1 MHEQIENPMLRAFL
15 EMLKF
20 YSENHDSVNTEV
32 ELETLEM
39 LNNCFDEK
47 EFDVK
52 AFDVKEDDVNVFP
65 PGVLIALQTM
75 IANYIIKDKNR
86 FFKIFKSTTPD
97 IFLNILIHLLH
108 VNLTAYFK
116 LAFYFSRVIECV
128 SVVKFVSVLEKEQVE
143 WRSFSE
149 YEYYKMLENRTDKE
163 ASIFIEILECDRE
176 IKNDLKL
183 LLKNKNEEDFCKKC
197 CQSGLDLSKSA
208 GICSIWKVIHDAFK
222 FMKSEDLEKINKNEV
237 YQNFELLIKDNDY
250 ATLSSKNQKVFFTA
264 YDTDSNDAESVLNYF
279 NLDWSY
285 IHNMYKLSEGL
296 FIVLSNKCIEFSS
309 DFQKNRELVNFI
321 KSIPYYNKL
330 SSELTLDNYEKYKYR
345 SLPCIERFR
354 EMFCINSSLPSSIGE
369 KKDKKEVLV
378 CRSSVTYE
386 KCERI
391 FQYFKSQ
398 NYIQENDHH
407 AFLYRTSIDYNTEEK
422 PSKITWY
429 GHRWV
434 LYYFIYWLSGS
445 NQPVPK
451 YTWARMIQFFVLSNG
466 NPPVQSEASHII
478 DRHST
483 SSDNVKLIQ
492 ILDKI

>member
-1 MHEQIENPMLRAFL
+1 MHEQIENLLNRAFQEMINFYL
-15 EMLKF
+15 EN
-20 YSENHDSVNTEV
+20 EDSVHTEV
-32 ELETLEM
+32 ELETSEM
-39 LNNCFDEK
+39 LNNCFDDK
-47 EFDVK
+47 EFE
-52 AFDVKEDDVNVFP
+52 VKEDDVNYEHKVTNRYMLK
-65 PGVLIALQTM
+65 VLTM

-86 FFKIFKSTTPD
+86 FFKIFKSITPD
-97 IFLNILIHLLH
+97 IFHNILIYQLH
-108 VNLTAYFK
+108 SSLTAYFK
-116 LAFYFSRVIECV
+116 LTLYFSRVIECV
-128 SVVKFVSVLEKEQVE
+128 SVIQFVRVLEIKQVE
-143 WRSFSE
+143 WRNCSE
-149 YEYYKMLENRTDKE
+149 YEYYQMLEDRTDKE

-197 CQSGLDLSKSA
+197 CQSDLDLSKSA
-208 GICSIWKVIHDAFK
+208 GICSIWKGIKHIG
-222 FMKSEDLEKINKNEV
+222 KSSWSADLGTMDKNEV
-237 YQNFELLIKDNDY
+237 YQKIELSKDNDV
-250 ATLSSKNQKVFFTA
+250 AIPSSKDQKTFFTICDA
-264 YDTDSNDAESVLNYF
+264 DSNDAESVLDF
-279 NLDWSY
+279 LNLDWSY
-285 IHNMYKLSEGL
+285 IHNMYKLTEGMI
-296 FIVLSNKCIEFSS
+296 IVMTSIIIECSS

-330 SSELTLDNYEKYKYR
+330 SSELTVNNYKKYKYR

-354 EMFCINSSLPSSIGE
+354 ELFCINSSLPSSIGE
-369 KKDKKEVLV
+369 KKDKKEILV
-378 CRSSVTYE
+378 CRSSVTYD

-429 GHRWV
+429 GHRRV

-483 SSDNVKLIQ
+483 SSDTIKLIQ
-492 ILDKI
+492 FLDKI